1 MTIAEIESLKIRGI
15 FTVEDLAKLEKEK
28 ASQLELTK
36 EKFNIPAKYQP
47 ELLLPIGYI
56 DRKPSILH
64 TRRKPIRETVQYD
77 KY

>member
-1 MTIAEIESLKIRGI
+1 MD
-15 FTVEDLAKLEKEK
+15 F
-28 ASQLELTK
+28 LELAK

-64 TRRKPIRETVQYD
+64 EKRKTIEELVQYD